1 MRTKSIILLLI
12 ALGFGLVASIGMSQ
26 LAGSGETAEIPT
38 APIYVAITDVA
49 IGDELNEENVKL
61 EQWPA
66 DRIPEGGISTPEGLE
81 EMVPTQR
88 MFAGE
93 PILVGKLV
101 NRNQQISAADRIKQ
115 GHRVVSVKVAM
126 DTAVSH
132 LILPGDHVDI
142 MSVNRD
148 RGKAET
154 ILSNVEVFAIN
165 DQTKRMVDEEGG
177 SLQAKTI
184 SVQVTPDQA
193 AKLAYHADGANGGR
207 LRLSLRSKDD
217 DGDESG
223 AIDNTPKVDP
233 LLSLRSQIPVQPAD
247 DNSFKMQVVGGNG
260 KVQEYT
266 WDDAQSE
273 SLPNEVSDGSAPSFG
288 GNGGS
293 PAGSGVRPPFGAGPG
308 AESEDEVDEADEAAA
323 ETGGSGT
330 RGSGSR

>member
-26 LAGSGETAEIPT
+26 LAGNGDATAIPT

-49 IGDELNEENVKL
+49 IGEDLNDQNVKL

-66 DRIPEGGISTPEGLE
+66 DRIPEGGVNTPEGLE

-101 NRNQQISAADRIKQ
+101 NRNQQISAADRIKA

-154 ILSNVEVFAIN
+154 ILANVEVFAIN
-165 DQTKRMVDEEGG
+165 DQTKRLVDEEGG

-184 SVQVTPDQA
+184 SVQVTPEQA
-193 AKLAYHADGANGGR
+193 AKLAYHADGSGGGR

-217 DGDESG
+217 DGEEMGSSAGFGSDT
-223 AIDNTPKVDP
+223 DVDP
-233 LLSLRSQIPVQPAD
+233 LLALQNKLPVQAAD
-247 DNSFKMQVVGGNG
+247 DNSFKMQVVGGDG

-266 WDDAQSE
+266 WDDANSD
-273 SLPNEVSDGSAPSFG
+273 SLPNEVSSGSAPSFG
-288 GNGGS
+288 GDG
-293 PAGSGVRPPFGAGPG
+293 AAALPPFGGGPAAPEEG
-308 AESEDEVDEADEAAA
+308 GDDADESDVPRLDSVM
-323 ETGGSGT
+323 TF
-330 RGSGSR
+330 